1 MMLIALGRCSHIC
14 NAGFITT
21 AASRGKG
28 VGLAM
33 GEAYL
38 EFAPKLVRSS
48 PKHYESHFLTQMHRD
63 TSILSSTWFSPITR
77 PRSVSGRSWAST

>member
-1 MMLIALGRCSHIC
+1 MMLIAIGRCSHIC

-21 AASRGKG
+21 TASRGKG

-48 PKHYESHFLTQMHRD
+48 PEQYELHFLIQMPRD
-63 TSILSSTWFSPITR
+63 TSTLSSTWFSPITQ